1 MYGKDIQTS
10 INAVVKRRIPSPLC
24 PALNRVLREK
34 ARMRGYKISLSPLF
48 HPLSPTLSRREREL
62 TERQWPVVHIQIF
75 RVFPAGF

>member
-34 ARMRGYKISLSPLF
+34 ARMRGYN
-48 HPLSPTLSRREREL
+48 SRR
-62 TERQWPVVHIQIF
+62 TVC
-75 RVFPAGF
+75 